1 MFIQLLDM
9 FQYLKFMGRFNL
21 LFNYRKT
28 CLNHNLFIL
37 TSKKSVKLRLF
48 HNDEIYALVMMFTIL
63 LFHKNHN
70 LNHILIK
77 DYTTEF
83 YT

>member
-1 MFIQLLDM
+1 
-9 FQYLKFMGRFNL
+9 
-21 LFNYRKT
+21 
-28 CLNHNLFIL
+28 
-37 TSKKSVKLRLF
+37 
-48 HNDEIYALVMMFTIL
+48 MMFTIL
-63 LFHKNHN
+63 LFHKNHS